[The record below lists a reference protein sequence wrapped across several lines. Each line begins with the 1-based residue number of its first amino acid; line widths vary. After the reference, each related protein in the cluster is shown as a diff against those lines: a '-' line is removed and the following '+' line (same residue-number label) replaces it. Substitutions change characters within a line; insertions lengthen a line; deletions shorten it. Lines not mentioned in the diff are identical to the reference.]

1 MRIIRRYLFR
11 EITAATLL
19 TLLALLALF
28 AFFDLLNQLEDV
40 GRGSYR
46 LATAFLYVAL
56 SLPGHVY
63 EVLPVAALVGALFAL
78 ARLTAQSEYAVLRT
92 SGVSMLRLAGT
103 LAQIGLLFAAV
114 TFVFGE
120 YIAPAAE
127 SAAQRL
133 RMRASAYLIVSQF
146 RSGIWVKDGLSFI
159 NVGLVTPD
167 NTLLNIYLYDFDES
181 QHLLSSTFA
190 KKGVYRGDDNQWLL
204 TEVARTRFADGRAT
218 VEQIP
223 EMTWTSVLTPNLLGV
238 LLLAPEEMAARD
250 LLQYIEHLRNNR
262 QQTTR
267 YEAALWSKLIYPFSV
282 VLMMVL
288 ALPFAHFQSRVI
300 SVGAKIFTGILVG
313 LAFFLMGRFFGAL
326 GALNNW
332 TPFVSAALPTLLFT
346 LIAAAMIWRAERR

>member
-28 AFFDLLNQLEDV
+28 AFFDLLKELEDV
-40 GRGSYR
+40 GRGGYR

-63 EVLPVAALVGALFAL
+63 EILPVAALVGALFAL

-92 SGVSMLRLAGT
+92 SGISMLRLAVT
-103 LAQIGLLFAAV
+103 LAQIGLVFAAL

-167 NTLLNIYLYDFDES
+167 NTLLNIYLYDFDEN
-181 QHLLSSTFA
+181 QQLLSSTFA
-190 KKGVYRGDDNQWLL
+190 KKGMYLNDNQWLL
-204 TEVARTRFADGRAT
+204 TEVARTRFVDGRAA

-223 EMTWTSVLTPNLLGV
+223 EMTWRSVLTPNLLGV
-238 LLLAPEEMAARD
+238 LLLAPEEMAASD
-250 LLQYIEHLRNNR
+250 LIQYIEHLKNNR

-288 ALPFAHFQSRVI
+288 ALPFAHFQSRVA

-332 TPFVSAALPTLLFT
+332 TPFVSAVLPTLLFT

>member
-11 EITAATLL
+11 EIASATLL
-19 TLLALLALF
+19 TLVALLGLF

-40 GRGSYR
+40 GRGQYR
-46 LATAFLYVAL
+46 LPSAFLYVL
-56 SLPGHVY
+56 LTLPGHVY

-78 ARLTAQSEYAVLRT
+78 ARLTAQSEYAILRT
-92 SGVSMLRLAGT
+92 SGISMLRLAGT
-103 LAQIGLLFAAV
+103 LAQIGLLFGAM

-133 RMRASAYLIVSQF
+133 RMKTSAYLIVSQF

-167 NTLLNIYLYDFDES
+167 NTLLNIYLHDFDED
-181 QHLLSSTFA
+181 QRLLSSTFA
-190 KKGVYRGDDNQWLL
+190 KRGVYRGDNQWLL

-223 EMTWTSVLTPNLLGV
+223 EMTWGSVLTPNLLGV
-238 LLLAPEEMAARD
+238 LLLAPEEMAASD
-250 LLQYIEHLRNNR
+250 LVHYIEHLKSNR

-288 ALPFAHFQSRVI
+288 ALPFAHFQSRVT

-326 GALNNW
+326 GAINNW
-332 TPFVSAALPTLLFT
+332 TPFVSAVLPTLLFT
-346 LIAAAMIWRAERR
+346 LIAAGLIWRAERR

>member
-1 MRIIRRYLFR
+1 MRIIRRYLRR
-11 EITAATLL
+11 EIVAATLL
-19 TLLALLALF
+19 TLVALLALF
-28 AFFDLLNQLEDV
+28 AFFDLLNELEDV
-40 GRGSYR
+40 GRGQYR
-46 LATAFLYVAL
+46 LPTAFLYVFL

-92 SGVSMLRLAGT
+92 SGVSMVRLAVA
-103 LAQIGLLFAAV
+103 LAQIGLLFAAA

-120 YIAPAAE
+120 YIAPASE

-146 RSGIWVKDGLSFI
+146 RSGIWVKDGNSFI

-167 NTLLNIYLYDFDES
+167 NTLLNIFIYDFDDG
-181 QHLLSSTFA
+181 QRLLSSTFA
-190 KKGVYRGDDNQWLL
+190 KKGNYRGENQWQL
-204 TEVARTRFADGRAT
+204 TEVARTRFADSRAT

-223 EMTWTSVLTPNLLGV
+223 EMTWSSVLTPNLLGV
-238 LLLAPEEMAARD
+238 LLLKPEEMAATD
-250 LLQYIEHLRNNR
+250 LLQYIEHLRSSR

-288 ALPFAHFQSRVI
+288 ALPFAHFQSRVT

-313 LAFFLMGRFFGAL
+313 LTFFLMGRFFSAL

-332 TPFVSAALPTLLFT
+332 TPFVSAVLPTLLFT
-346 LIAAAMIWRAERR
+346 LIAAGMIWRAERR

>member
-1 MRIIRRYLFR
+1 MRIIRRYLRR
-11 EITAATLL
+11 EIVAATLL
-19 TLLALLALF
+19 TLIALLALF

-40 GRGSYR
+40 GRGQYR
-46 LATAFLYVAL
+46 LSTAFLYVLL

-92 SGVSMLRLAGT
+92 SGISMARLAGA

-120 YIAPAAE
+120 YIAPVSE

-146 RSGIWVKDGLSFI
+146 RSGIWVKDGNSFI
-159 NVGLVTPD
+159 NVELVTPD
-167 NTLLNIYLYDFDES
+167 NTLLNISMYEFDDR
-181 QHLLSSTFA
+181 QRLVSSTFA
-190 KKGVYRGDDNQWLL
+190 KKGVYRGDSHWQL
-204 TEVARTRFADGRAT
+204 TDVAQTRFAEGRAA
-218 VEQIP
+218 VERIP
-223 EMTWTSVLTPNLLGV
+223 EMTWTSVLTPRLLGV
-238 LLLAPEEMAARD
+238 LLLAPEKMAATD
-250 LLQYIEHLRNNR
+250 LVQYIEHLKSSR

-267 YEAALWSKLIYPFSV
+267 YEAALWSKLIYPFSA

-288 ALPFAHFQSRVI
+288 ALPFAHFQSRVT

-313 LAFFLMGRFFGAL
+313 LTFFLMGRFFSAFGT
-326 GALNNW
+326 LNNW

-346 LIAAAMIWRAERR
+346 LIAAGMILRAERR

>member
-1 MRIIRRYLFR
+1 MRIIQRYLRR
-11 EITAATLL
+11 EIVGATLL
-19 TLLALLALF
+19 TLVALLGLF

-40 GRGSYR
+40 GRGQYR
-46 LATAFLYVAL
+46 LPTAFLYVAL

-92 SGVSMLRLAGT
+92 SGISMLRLAGA
-103 LAQIGLLFAAV
+103 LAQIGLVFAVV
-114 TFVFGE
+114 TFAFGE
-120 YIAPAAE
+120 FIAPAAE

-167 NTLLNIYLYDFDES
+167 NTLLNIYMYDFDED
-181 QHLLSSTFA
+181 QRLLTNTFA
-190 KKGVYRGDDNQWLL
+190 KQGIYRGDNKWLL
-204 TEVARTRFADGRAT
+204 TEVARTHFTDGRAA

-223 EMTWTSVLTPNLLGV
+223 EMTWSSVLTPSLLGV
-238 LLLAPEEMAARD
+238 LLLKPEEMAATD
-250 LLQYIEHLRNNR
+250 LLQYIDHLKSGR

-288 ALPFAHFQSRVI
+288 ALPFAHFQSRVT

-313 LAFFLMGRFFGAL
+313 LAFFLMGRFFSAL
-326 GALNNW
+326 GTLNNW
-332 TPFVSAALPTLLFT
+332 TPFVSAVLPTLLFT

>member
-11 EITAATLL
+11 EIVGATLL
-19 TLLALLALF
+19 TLLALLGLF

-40 GRGSYR
+40 GRGQYR
-46 LATAFLYVAL
+46 MPAAFLYVL
-56 SLPGHVY
+56 LTLPGHVY

-120 YIAPAAE
+120 FIAPASEA
-127 SAAQRL
+127 AAQRI

-146 RSGIWVKDGLSFI
+146 RSGIWAKDGNSFI

-167 NTLLNIYLYDFDES
+167 NTLLNISVYDFDDA
-181 QHLLSSTFA
+181 QRLLSTSFA
-190 KKGVYRGDDNQWLL
+190 KKGVYLGDNRWQL
-204 TEVARTRFADGRAT
+204 TEVARTRFAEGRSA
-218 VEQIP
+218 VDQIP
-223 EMTWTSVLTPNLLGV
+223 EMTWDSVLTPSLLSV
-238 LLLAPEEMAARD
+238 LLLAPEEMAAID
-250 LLQYIEHLRNNR
+250 LLQYIDHLKSSR

-288 ALPFAHFQSRVI
+288 ALPFAHFQSRVT

-313 LAFFLMGRFFGAL
+313 LTFFLMGRFFSAL

-332 TPFVSAALPTLLFT
+332 TPFVSAAVPTLLFT
-346 LIAAAMIWRAERR
+346 LIAAAMIWRAEQR